1 MHQSLNI
8 FNMSPLEILVYFI
21 IVLTVIV
28 LLLKVMKKLI
38 YNTVLGLLL
47 LFILNN
53 TIFAND
59 PIPIKIW
66 TIVITAIFGILG
78 AVLLAIANYLG
89 FI

>member
-1 MHQSLNI
+1 M
-8 FNMSPLEILVYFI
+8 FNMSPLEIFIYFI

-28 LLLKVMKKLI
+28 LLLKVMKRLI

-53 TIFAND
+53 TLFAND
-59 PIPIKIW
+59 PIPIKMW
-66 TIVITAIFGILG
+66 TIAITAIFGILG
-78 AVLLAIANYLG
+78 AIFLAIANYLG